1 MADGLARRLADFF
14 DRLAPTRAARRA
26 VAHDP
31 DVERHRLATQLLGTL
46 SIETLA
52 DTGHLKRPVLDPPAR
67 ARRARRPQPPP
78 VGDLSRPRVPVI

>member
-14 DRLAPTRAARRA
+14 DRLAPRSTRRT
-26 VAHDP
+26 VEHDP
-31 DVERHRLATQLLGTL
+31 DVERYRLATQLLGTL
-46 SIETLA
+46 SLETLA

-67 ARRARRPQPPP
+67 VRRARRPQPPP